1 MATQELVVDVPR
13 IKKAA
18 HNAIPLTVT
27 SYTLPH
33 EMEVYVS
40 EVLEVFLVELGQTRL
55 KDYLVYCLRELA
67 VNAKKANTKRV
78 YFEARGLDLDNSE
91 DYDEGMKSFKD
102 DTLDNIQVYLQKLKE
117 KGLYVK
123 IIFHAQGANIKIEV
137 RNNVEITKEEYLRI
151 HDKLARSRMYK
162 SLEEAMASV
171 LDPTEGAGLGI
182 VILVLML
189 KKMGLTEDC
198 FDIWAENGETVAR
211 ITVPFAEARVES
223 LDMLTEQIVNSIS
236 SLPQFPDN
244 ITQIQR
250 LINDPN
256 SQMIDIAQYIATD
269 PALTADLLKL
279 VNSAAFM
286 MSKRVN
292 DIVEAVKLAG
302 LKQIRMLLYSYG
314 TLKILGD
321 NTDDR
326 KKLWEHSYR
335 AAYYAFNLV
344 RNFKPANKPLLDDA
358 YVSGMLHDM
367 GKIIFQEVHPSLL
380 EKIRA
385 FCVENGIPAN
395 TFEDLA
401 GGMNHAEIG
410 ARIAEKWNF
419 PESLVSAIR
428 WHHMPA
434 NVPVQHRD
442 VCYTVYLANVFC
454 EYEEGNM
461 TWDQIDR
468 QVLGDYHITSD
479 AQLKQVV
486 TQLSEGFKQ
495 EARRLARENAS
506 AGKR

>member
-1 MATQELVVDVPR
+1 MSQELVVDVPR

-33 EMEVYVS
+33 EMELYVA
-40 EVLEVFLVELGQTRL
+40 EVLEVFLLELGQARL

-78 YFEARGLDLDNSE
+78 YFEARGLDLSNAD
-91 DYDEGMKSFKD
+91 DYEEGMKSFKD

-123 IIFHAQGANIKIEV
+123 IIFHAQNSNIKIEV
-137 RNNVEITKEEYLRI
+137 RNNVEITKSEYLRI
-151 HDKLARSRMYK
+151 HDKLARSRKYS

-189 KKMGLTEDC
+189 KKMGLSEDC

-223 LDMLTEQIVNSIS
+223 LDLLTRQIVDSIS
-236 SLPQFPDN
+236 SLPQFPEN

-256 SQMIDIAQYIATD
+256 SQMIDIAHYIATD

-286 MSKRVN
+286 MSKKVN

-302 LKQIRMLLYSYG
+302 LKQIKMLLFSYG

-335 AAYYAFNLV
+335 AAYYAFNLA
-344 RNFKPANKPLLDDA
+344 RNFKPNNKPLLDDS

-380 EKIRA
+380 DKIRE
-385 FCVENGIPAN
+385 FCTEKGIPVS

-419 PESLVSAIR
+419 PDSLVSAIR
-428 WHHMPA
+428 WHHEPAGMP
-434 NVPVQHRD
+434 PQHKE

-454 EYEEGNM
+454 EYEEGFVG
-461 TWDQIDR
+461 WDQID
-468 QVLGDYHITSD
+468 QAVLADYGIQNDH
-479 AQLKQVV
+479 QLKQIV

-495 EARRLARENAS
+495 ESRRLARESGQA
-506 AGKR
+506 AKR